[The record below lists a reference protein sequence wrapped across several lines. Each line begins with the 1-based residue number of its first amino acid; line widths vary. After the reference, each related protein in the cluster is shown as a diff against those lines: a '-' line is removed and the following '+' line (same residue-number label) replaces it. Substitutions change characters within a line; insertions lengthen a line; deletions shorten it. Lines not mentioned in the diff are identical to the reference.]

1 MRENRE
7 DLSGLELGLSTAKEE
22 LPTGN
27 LNEADAGRCVK
38 SCRPKG
44 YHGITYGPSSA
55 MDGTDEESRMQLMHS
70 CV

>member
-22 LPTGN
+22 LPTRN

-44 YHGITYGPSSA
+44 LPWNHLRTQLSYGR
-55 MDGTDEESRMQLMHS
+55 D
-70 CV
+70 